1 MRFDWT
7 SARWCPTIVGI
18 ALGLRRMPPHH
29 PSAATTLLAIRH
41 GETAWNSDGRY
52 QGQTDVVLNAT
63 GHAQAAWVAR
73 ALARERLHAVY
84 SSDLARAVQ
93 TARILAAQARVPLRL
108 DADLRE
114 QHFGVF
120 QGLLA
125 SEIQERWPDDHRRWL
140 RREPDFGPPG
150 GETRRAFSDRCVGA
164 VLRLARGHPGQTVAI
179 VCHGG
184 VLDCLYRAAHGL
196 PLDAPRKWALDN
208 AGISR
213 LRFDGEGLHVGEWGA
228 TAHLP
233 RDNAARGADLFPAP

>member
-1 MRFDWT
+1 
-7 SARWCPTIVGI
+7 
-18 ALGLRRMPPHH
+18 MPPHQ
-29 PSAATTLLAIRH
+29 PSAVTTLLAIRH

-52 QGQTDVVLNAT
+52 QGQTDVALNAT
-63 GHAQAAWVAR
+63 GHEQAALVAR
-73 ALARERLHAVY
+73 ALARESLHLVY

-93 TARILAAQARVPLRL
+93 TAQILAAEAGVPLRL
-108 DADLRE
+108 DAGLRE

-125 SEIQERWPDDHRRWL
+125 SEIDERWPGDHQRWL
-140 RREPDFGPPG
+140 RREPDFGPLD

-164 VLRLARGHPGQTVAI
+164 FLRLAREHRGQTVAV

-213 LRFDGEGLHVGEWGA
+213 LRFDGNGLHIGEWGNIS
-228 TAHLP
+228 HLP
-233 RDNAARGADLFPAP
+233 RENAARGADLFPAP